1 MDKNIVLAV
10 IFGAAAVVGAMETVY
25 QIYQLTVMDA
35 AARGLKHPKL
45 WGLLAA
51 NGNNSSGLLLYLIG
65 RRNYPMNSID
75 SRQLVVMEKRKK
87 AAGIGLVFVA
97 VGAIG
102 LLVWEELV
110 YKAYIRETPKVQ
122 KENADIHQNAL
133 A

>member
-25 QIYQLTVMDA
+25 QIYRLTVMDA

-75 SRQLVVMEKRKK
+75 SRQLVVREERK

-102 LLVWEELV
+102 LLVCLGRV
-110 YKAYIRETPKVQ
+110 G
-122 KENADIHQNAL
+122 L
-133 A
+133 

>member
-25 QIYQLTVMDA
+25 QIYRLTVMDA

-51 NGNNSSGLLLYLIG
+51 NGNNS
-65 RRNYPMNSID
+65 ID

-87 AAGIGLVFVA
+87 AAGMGLVFVA

-102 LLVWEELV
+102 LLVCLGRV
-110 YKAYIRETPKVQ
+110 G
-122 KENADIHQNAL
+122 L
-133 A
+133 